1 VSCKGTIEALFVKD
15 PGEAAVPLIF
25 YIDDSKD
32 DLFYL
37 EYIRRKGDFEADL
50 VCFQEPQ
57 AAWQM
62 LEEHHA
68 QNRPMPDLVIADLYM
83 PLDGGLELV
92 RKMRADGRFSRLR
105 IAICSGSD
113 AAEDRLRSLAAGAD
127 LYLAKPLNFGDIC
140 FAQPA

>member
-1 VSCKGTIEALFVKD
+1 M
-15 PGEAAVPLIF
+15 PLIF

-57 AAWQM
+57 AAWKV
-62 LEEHHA
+62 LEERH
-68 QNRPMPDLVIADLYM
+68 QQSQPMPDLVIADLYM
-83 PLDGGLELV
+83 PLDGGLEFI
-92 RKMRADGRFSRLR
+92 RKMRSDDRFSGLR

-113 AAEDRLRSLAAGAD
+113 ADEDRLRSLAAGAD
-127 LYLAKPLNFGDIC
+127 LYLGKPLNRGDIC
-140 FAQPA
+140 VTPQHDQDLV